1 MLRTLRATLVVVALL
16 AAIFWVVTRPSG
28 IDRARLAGITGD
40 ASRGATVFW
49 AGGCASCHTG
59 AADEAAAADPSRP
72 LLSGGHRLETD
83 FGVFVGPNIS
93 PDPVHGIGAWSLAQF
108 ADAMLRGV
116 SPDGRHY
123 YPVFP
128 YTSYAKMTI
137 QDVADLKAFLD
148 TLPASDRADEPHE
161 LRFPYSIRR
170 GIGLWKRRYLSTEWV
185 MPAEGENAERGRYLV
200 EALAHCG
207 ECHSPR
213 DRFGGL
219 DTRRWMAGAPNPS
232 GSGNIPNITPA
243 KLDWSAGD
251 IAYYLETGFDPNFD
265 SAGGSMAAVVRNLA
279 RLTAEDRAAIA
290 GYVKALPARQ

>member
-1 MLRTLRATLVVVALL
+1 MSGSLRAALIVLALV
-16 AAIFWVVTRPSG
+16 AIAGWVVTRPTG
-28 IDRARLAGITGD
+28 VDRAQLTGVTGD
-40 ASRGATVFW
+40 AGRGATVFW
-49 AGGCASCHTG
+49 AGGCASCH
-59 AADEAAAADPSRP
+59 AAEGEAAATGDPARP
-72 LLSGGHRLETD
+72 LLAGGHRLNTD

-93 PDPVHGIGAWSLAQF
+93 PDPVHGIGAWTLAQF

-148 TLPASDRADEPHE
+148 TLPASPRADEPHE

-170 GIGLWKRRYLSTEWV
+170 GIGLWKRRYLTTEWV
-185 MPAEGENAERGRYLV
+185 AGAEGERAKRGRYLV
-200 EALAHCG
+200 EALSHCG

-219 DTRRWMAGAPNPS
+219 DTSRWMAGAPNPS
-232 GSGNIPNITPA
+232 GSGTIPNITPA
-243 KLDWSAGD
+243 QLDWSVGD

-265 SAGGSMAAVVRNLA
+265 SVGGSMASVVKNLA
-279 RLTAEDRAAIA
+279 RISAEDRAAIA
-290 GYVKALPARQ
+290 EYVKALPPRE

>member
-1 MLRTLRATLVVVALL
+1 MSAALRATLLVAALAVIAGWVLTRPAGIERNLL
-16 AAIFWVVTRPSG
+16 AGV
-28 IDRARLAGITGD
+28 TGD
-40 ASRGATVFW
+40 ASRGASVFW
-49 AGGCASCHTG
+49 AGGCASCHAAEGDAAG
-59 AADEAAAADPSRP
+59 AVDPARP
-72 LLSGGHRLETD
+72 LLAGGHRLETE
-83 FGVFVGPNIS
+83 FGVFVAPNIS
-93 PDPVHGIGAWSLAQF
+93 PHPVHGIGAWTLAEF

-148 TLPASDRADEPHE
+148 TLPSSDRADEPHQ
-161 LRFPYSIRR
+161 LRFPYSVRR
-170 GIGLWKRRYLSTEWV
+170 GIGLWKRRYLTTGWV
-185 MPAEGENAERGRYLV
+185 APAEGERAERGRYLV
-200 EALAHCG
+200 EALSHCG

-232 GSGNIPNITPA
+232 GSGTIPNITPA

-251 IAYYLETGFDPNFD
+251 IAYYLETGFDPDFD
-265 SAGGSMAAVVRNLA
+265 SAGGSMAAVIRNLA
-279 RLTAEDRAAIA
+279 RISADDRAAIA
-290 GYVKALPARQ
+290 EYVKALPPRQ